1 MSYKLYENL
10 VTPILIA
17 GIVLIVIG
25 SIIILGSII
34 RDIKSS
40 GSVVIFIGPVPVAIS
55 WGEWGPLILLIS
67 IVILITM
74 FLFTY
79 LMLKYRLYSG

>member
-1 MSYKLYENL
+1 MNYKLYENL
-10 VTPILIA
+10 VTLILIA
-17 GIVLIVIG
+17 GIIFIVIG

-55 WGEWGPLILLIS
+55 WESGDHLSYSSASLFLSPCSSLL
-67 IVILITM
+67 T
-74 FLFTY
+74 
-79 LMLKYRLYSG
+79 

>member
-10 VTPILIA
+10 VTLILIA
-17 GIVLIVIG
+17 GIIFIVIG

-40 GSVVIFIGPVPVAIS
+40 GSVVIFVGPVPVAIS